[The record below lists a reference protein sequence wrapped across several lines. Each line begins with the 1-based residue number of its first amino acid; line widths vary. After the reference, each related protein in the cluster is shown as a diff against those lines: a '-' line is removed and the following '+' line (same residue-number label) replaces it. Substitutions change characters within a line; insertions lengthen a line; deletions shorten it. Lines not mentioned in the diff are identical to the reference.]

1 MLVPWR
7 SHPIGSVSISQSES
21 PWKHH
26 FENTCR
32 VKFEITLFSGLN
44 GVDFKSKD
52 VQSCLSSPAI
62 GLLPADSYPDDL
74 IGCIA
79 WQKIIS

>member
-1 MLVPWR
+1 MPLTKT
-7 SHPIGSVSISQSES
+7 IGHQVVM
-21 PWKHH
+21 
-26 FENTCR
+26 N
-32 VKFEITLFSGLN
+32 FEITLFSGLN

-52 VQSCLSSPAI
+52 VQNCLSSPAI

-79 WQKIIS
+79 WQKIIQ

>member
-1 MLVPWR
+1 MVKICPKTMFTLF
-7 SHPIGSVSISQSES
+7 SGTDES
-21 PWKHH
+21 L
-26 FENTCR
+26 FMMYID
-32 VKFEITLFSGLN
+32 FEITLFSGLN

-79 WQKIIS
+79 WQKIIQ

>member
-1 MLVPWR
+1 M
-7 SHPIGSVSISQSES
+7 ICID
-21 PWKHH
+21 
-26 FENTCR
+26 
-32 VKFEITLFSGLN
+32 FEITLFSGLN
-44 GVDFKSKD
+44 GIDFKSKD

-79 WQKIIS
+79 WQKIIQ

>member
-1 MLVPWR
+1 MFTLF
-7 SHPIGSVSISQSES
+7 SGTDELLFMMYID
-21 PWKHH
+21 
-26 FENTCR
+26 
-32 VKFEITLFSGLN
+32 FEITLFSGLN

-79 WQKIIS
+79 WQKIIQ

>member
-1 MLVPWR
+1 MSKDHVYVIL
-7 SHPIGSVSISQSES
+7 
-21 PWKHH
+21 
-26 FENTCR
+26 
-32 VKFEITLFSGLN
+32 SGLN

-79 WQKIIS
+79 WQKIIQ